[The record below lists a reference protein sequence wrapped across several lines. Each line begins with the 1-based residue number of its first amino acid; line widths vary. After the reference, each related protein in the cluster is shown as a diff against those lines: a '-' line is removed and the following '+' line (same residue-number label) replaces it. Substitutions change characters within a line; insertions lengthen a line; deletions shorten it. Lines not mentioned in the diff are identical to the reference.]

1 MLDKNIMRSANGTF
15 YVNYVPVGFEG
26 KVREKGLSI
35 NRKGGCSVGM
45 KAFGLKNG
53 WRGQTYIDQR

>member
-1 MLDKNIMRSANGTF
+1 MRSANGTF